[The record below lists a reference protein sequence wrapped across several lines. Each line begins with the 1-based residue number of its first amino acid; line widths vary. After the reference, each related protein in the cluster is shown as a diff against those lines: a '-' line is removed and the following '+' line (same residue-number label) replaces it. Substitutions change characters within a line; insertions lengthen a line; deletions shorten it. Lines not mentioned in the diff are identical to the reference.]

1 MEAKIWRLIDT
12 GSSDAYFN
20 MAVDEVLILSCK
32 KDGVKPVLR
41 FYQWKPS
48 GLSLGYAQKFGDGF
62 SLKNCRKMGI
72 DVVRRITG
80 GQAVFHDC
88 DLTYSVA
95 VPESYF
101 EPPRTERLFK
111 LISHGL
117 MEGLKN
123 LGFKV
128 QPFISEAPV
137 RERDG
142 KAYNCFFNKSNYE
155 IAIGGKKLVG
165 SAQRRTSGAL
175 LQHGSI
181 MLRIDYERMAKVY
194 DDESGKREEKISE
207 IQKKITS
214 LAENADVIS
223 DVADIQKAII
233 EGFKN
238 LYGIKFIPEPLTPEE
253 LSEAERLAGEKYST
267 KEWNEVK

>member
-1 MEAKIWRLIDT
+1 MQENIWRLIDT
-12 GSSDAYFN
+12 GFSDAYFN

-32 KDGVKPVLR
+32 KDGAKPVLR
-41 FYQWKPS
+41 FYQWNPS

-62 SLKNCRKMGI
+62 SLKNCRDMGI

-95 VPESYF
+95 VPESYL
-101 EPPRTERLFK
+101 EPPKTERLFK
-111 LISHGL
+111 MISNGL

-128 QPFISEAPV
+128 QPFISETPP
-137 RERDG
+137 RERDE
-142 KAYNCFFNKSNYE
+142 KAYNCFFNRSNYE
-155 IAIGGKKLVG
+155 IAIGGKKLAG
-165 SAQRRTSGAL
+165 SAQRRISGAL
-175 LQHGSI
+175 LQHGSV

-194 DDESGKREEKISE
+194 DDDSGKTEEKISE
-207 IQKKITS
+207 IKKNITS
-214 LAENADVIS
+214 LAENGEMTP
-223 DVADIQKAII
+223 DITDIKKAII

-238 LYGIKFIPEPLTPEE
+238 LSGIKFIPEPLAPEE
-253 LSEAERLAGEKYST
+253 LSEAKRLAEEKYLT